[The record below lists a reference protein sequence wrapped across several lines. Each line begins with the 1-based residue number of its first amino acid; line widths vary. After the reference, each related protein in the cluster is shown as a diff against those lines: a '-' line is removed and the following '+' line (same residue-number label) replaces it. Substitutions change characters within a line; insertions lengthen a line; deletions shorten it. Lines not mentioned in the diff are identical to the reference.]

1 MKRRMLALAV
11 MSTVFSVGFV
21 MSANAAENAD
31 QKLSQ
36 YSVDEVI
43 VEGSRDL
50 LPGGF
55 VKSTSNVGIMG
66 KKSIME
72 TPFTKANLSEKAIT
86 AFETPGEGLTS
97 ALLNVPSVRSASSP
111 MYNDFWIRGSRITGY
126 QMYINGVPGLLAQT
140 NIPTNFVGSIEVTS
154 GPVMGVTGTTVKE
167 SAGGMVNLVSKRASG
182 EDITKYKQTFSGKS
196 VFGEYIDVGRR
207 FGENK
212 SWGLRVNAQNSSGE
226 TAIPG
231 EKLNTRDIF
240 INLDHVDAKSNTN
253 LLAGYRFVNHKN
265 GVRWFQYDKGVTKLP
280 SAPDSK
286 NNYSF
291 RGQEMEYDTW
301 LATLN
306 HEQKLNDSWTAF
318 ANIGYSKY
326 DLYKN
331 YNAESSSYLV
341 TNNNGDFKAKSWSK
355 TFPVESYFGQL
366 GIKGEFATGDVK
378 HNVSLAVDKAWY
390 NSGGAPSVSFNQS
403 VFGNLYDK
411 TNIVGEELPASNLGG
426 YTARNEYWGISLADS
441 MKYGKA
447 ELLLGVHKH
456 NVKVDS
462 YQWNT
467 GAHTGST
474 QKSDSTSPTF
484 ALSYSPDDKVTIYAN
499 HAESFDKGARVPG
512 SANGNIL
519 ENHDE
524 MLSPTKTKQNEIGV
538 KYQNKGILTTLSL
551 FNLKQAAN
559 MDVQKDGKWYRVQDG
574 ENEFKGIEL
583 TVNGKIADK
592 WNVMGGITYLNGKVN
607 RSASVASG
615 TKINGTPKWNGV
627 MSLEYQA
634 DDDFSVLGRALY
646 FGDCTIQNERLE
658 VPSYLTF
665 DLGVKYKTKVSHT
678 PVTLSAMC
686 YNLTGKDYWITSGN
700 TTILSNPRTFM
711 LSAEFDL

>member
-1 MKRRMLALAV
+1 MKKRMLALAV

-154 GPVMGVTGTTVKE
+154 GPIMGVTGTTVKE

-265 GVRWFQYDKGVTKLP
+265 GVRWFQYGGGVTKLP

-318 ANIGYSKY
+318 ANMICTPNTGH
-326 DLYKN
+326 
-331 YNAESSSYLV
+331 
-341 TNNNGDFKAKSWSK
+341 
-355 TFPVESYFGQL
+355 PV
-366 GIKGEFATGDVK
+366 
-378 HNVSLAVDKAWY
+378 
-390 NSGGAPSVSFNQS
+390 
-403 VFGNLYDK
+403 
-411 TNIVGEELPASNLGG
+411 
-426 YTARNEYWGISLADS
+426 
-441 MKYGKA
+441 
-447 ELLLGVHKH
+447 LGV
-456 NVKVDS
+456 
-462 YQWNT
+462 
-467 GAHTGST
+467 
-474 QKSDSTSPTF
+474 F
-484 ALSYSPDDKVTIYAN
+484 
-499 HAESFDKGARVPG
+499 
-512 SANGNIL
+512 
-519 ENHDE
+519 
-524 MLSPTKTKQNEIGV
+524 
-538 KYQNKGILTTLSL
+538 
-551 FNLKQAAN
+551 
-559 MDVQKDGKWYRVQDG
+559 
-574 ENEFKGIEL
+574 
-583 TVNGKIADK
+583 
-592 WNVMGGITYLNGKVN
+592 
-607 RSASVASG
+607 
-615 TKINGTPKWNGV
+615 
-627 MSLEYQA
+627 
-634 DDDFSVLGRALY
+634 
-646 FGDCTIQNERLE
+646 
-658 VPSYLTF
+658 
-665 DLGVKYKTKVSHT
+665 
-678 PVTLSAMC
+678 
-686 YNLTGKDYWITSGN
+686 
-700 TTILSNPRTFM
+700 
-711 LSAEFDL
+711 